1 MVFVPGWIVSIKKSE
16 LIKYFIRLK
25 YEQSIDSLSYYILK
39 GEHNLNIPFGLY
51 KKDNNTYGIILK
63 KDEILNK
70 KCFLIGS
77 NVISILEIDN
87 SDWETSE
94 DIGIRIFLK
103 NYIEYLITSN
113 NADYTPSN
121 LVKTYL
127 GQYSKGR
134 ISKREKPI
142 EVMESEFPYKV
153 KFKLCEAEEF
163 GVTKIAKDRY
173 LISYVPRFEIFD
185 DILQLPQNEYTHV
198 FEEWQEKMARK
209 VKNVYDRFNPIN
221 EIIKKAIRDQEIII
235 IDNENTP
242 QFEDNKCSYPKF
254 NLKAEN
260 IERLGLI
267 RFSEIY
273 FNEIMYRKTKNEKL
287 RLIIILDLMSS
298 QELDDKIHL
307 FLLNIQRFFELEKFF
322 IIVKSKKNS
331 ADISKSIQ
339 KLKNSL
345 NCQIISISY
354 TELNILN
361 SYSRIL
367 FIINNNVPGF
377 EFLYSEFK
385 KIVKPTNKVLHIKT
399 ILEEDKEDLLFGLL
413 YLSFLFRE
421 EKLNDLII
429 QNEIKPLISF
439 YFQKDFEYQYT
450 FLASSF
456 IQLNGKFIVKKK
468 LIPSIDYYEDN
479 QDINNEIVAFLTEN
493 FQDIYN
499 QFPDKN
505 IVIFFKNSWDL
516 KKYID
521 QSLDQIENKQNFSQ
535 AILQNIPIKLF
546 NSDTSSDI
554 PKNGTFVTF
563 GLDCNKTI
571 VLLTN
576 GGVDKPM
583 RGTPNP
589 IVFNLLED
597 SQEKELEIITTIYFH
612 SFYHPTS
619 FSKPNLPIEYH
630 LFNDLLYL
638 PIQIK
643 IQEDFSYFL

>member
-1 MVFVPGWIVSIKKSE
+1 MVFVPGWIVSVKKTE
-16 LIKYFIRLK
+16 LIKYFIKLK
-25 YEQSIDSLSYYILK
+25 YEQSIDSLSYYILR
-39 GEHNLNIPFGLY
+39 GEHNLEIPFGLY
-51 KKDNNTYGIILK
+51 KNDNNTCGIILRK
-63 KDEILNK
+63 NEILNK

-87 SDWETSE
+87 SDWKTSE

-103 NYIEYLITSN
+103 NYVEYLITLN

-142 EVMESEFPYKV
+142 DVIEFEFPYKV

-163 GVTKIAKDRY
+163 GVIKIAKDRY

-209 VKNVYDRFNPIN
+209 AKNVYDRINPIN
-221 EIIKKAIRDQEIII
+221 EIIKKAIRDQEIIV

-242 QFEDNKCSYPKF
+242 QFEDNTCFYPKF
-254 NLKAEN
+254 NLKAKNMESP
-260 IERLGLI
+260 GLI
-267 RFSEIY
+267 RFSELY
-273 FNEIMYRKTKNEKL
+273 FNEIMYRMTKNEKL
-287 RLIIILDLMSS
+287 KLTIILDLMSS

-307 FLLNIQRFFELEKFF
+307 FFRNIQKFFEIENFF
-322 IIVKSKKNS
+322 IIVKSKKNT
-331 ADISKSIQ
+331 ADINKDIQ

-354 TELNILN
+354 TELDTLN

-367 FIINNNVPGF
+367 FIIDNNVPGF

-385 KIVKPTNKVLHIKT
+385 KIIKPTNKVLQTKT
-399 ILEEDKEDLLFGLL
+399 ILEEDKEDLLFGLF

-421 EKLNDLII
+421 EKVNDLII
-429 QNEIKPLISF
+429 QNEFKPLISF

-450 FLASSF
+450 FLVSSF
-456 IQLNGKFIVKKK
+456 IQPNRKYIVKKK

-479 QDINNEIVAFLTEN
+479 QDLDDEIVAFFTEN
-493 FQDIYN
+493 LQDIYN

-505 IVIFFKNSWDL
+505 IVIFFKNSWNL

-521 QSLDQIENKQNFSQ
+521 QSLDQIENKLNFSPV
-535 AILQNIPIKLF
+535 ILQNIPIKLF
-546 NSDTSSDI
+546 NSDTLSDI
-554 PKNGTFVTF
+554 PKNGTFATF
-563 GLDCNKTI
+563 GSDCNKTI

-576 GGVDKPM
+576 GGVDRPK

-589 IVFNLLED
+589 IVFNLSEE
-597 SQEKELEIITTIYFH
+597 SQEKELEIITTIFIH

-630 LFNDLLYL
+630 LFKDLLYL

-643 IQEDFSYFL
+643 IHEAFNYFL

>member
-51 KKDNNTYGIILK
+51 KKDNNTYGIILR

-87 SDWETSE
+87 SDWKTSE

-307 FLLNIQRFFELEKFF
+307 FLLNIQRFFEL
-322 IIVKSKKNS
+322 
-331 ADISKSIQ
+331 
-339 KLKNSL
+339 
-345 NCQIISISY
+345 
-354 TELNILN
+354 
-361 SYSRIL
+361 
-367 FIINNNVPGF
+367 
-377 EFLYSEFK
+377 
-385 KIVKPTNKVLHIKT
+385 
-399 ILEEDKEDLLFGLL
+399 DK
-413 YLSFLFRE
+413 
-421 EKLNDLII
+421 
-429 QNEIKPLISF
+429 
-439 YFQKDFEYQYT
+439 
-450 FLASSF
+450 
-456 IQLNGKFIVKKK
+456 
-468 LIPSIDYYEDN
+468 
-479 QDINNEIVAFLTEN
+479 
-493 FQDIYN
+493 
-499 QFPDKN
+499 
-505 IVIFFKNSWDL
+505 
-516 KKYID
+516 
-521 QSLDQIENKQNFSQ
+521 
-535 AILQNIPIKLF
+535 
-546 NSDTSSDI
+546 
-554 PKNGTFVTF
+554 
-563 GLDCNKTI
+563 
-571 VLLTN
+571 
-576 GGVDKPM
+576 
-583 RGTPNP
+583 
-589 IVFNLLED
+589 
-597 SQEKELEIITTIYFH
+597 
-612 SFYHPTS
+612 
-619 FSKPNLPIEYH
+619 
-630 LFNDLLYL
+630 
-638 PIQIK
+638 
-643 IQEDFSYFL
+643 